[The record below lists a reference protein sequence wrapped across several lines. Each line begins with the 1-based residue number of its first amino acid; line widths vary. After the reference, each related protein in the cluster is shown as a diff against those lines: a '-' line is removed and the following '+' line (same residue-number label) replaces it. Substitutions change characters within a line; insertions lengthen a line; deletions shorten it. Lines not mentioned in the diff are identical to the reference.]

1 MEKTATLTFLG
12 AAGTVTGSKY
22 LLKHRGRQIL
32 LEAGLFQGLKELR
45 LRNWKKPPF
54 DPAQIHA
61 AVISHAHIDH
71 SGYLPRLMR
80 DRFRGEIFCTRPT
93 ADLLQVLLPDAAYL
107 QEEEAGY
114 ANRKGYSKHHPAEPL
129 FNLED
134 AQAALRK
141 VRPKPFGKTFDVSE
155 SVSVHYRRAGHILG
169 AALVEVQIK
178 LNKFQTHKLVFSGDL
193 GRPGQSIVRDPEPV
207 EEADTLM
214 VESTY
219 GDRIH
224 PKNALEQL
232 EKIIKE
238 TYARGGVL
246 LIPAFAVGRTQEL
259 LWMLHQLEDSGRIP
273 IQPVFVDSPM
283 AIDASRIYEDH
294 PDEHHLQLSNEAQKG
309 KNPFATKNLTFCR
322 RPEESKAI
330 NHKEGPFIIISAS
343 GMAAGGRVLHH
354 LQFRLPDE
362 KNTVL
367 LAGYQAAGTR
377 GRTLQDGA
385 GKLKMFGEEIPVRAK
400 IEMLNGMS
408 AHADQ
413 AEILHWLSGFKRPPK
428 QTFIVHGEP
437 SSSQALADAIQKR
450 FGWKNVRP
458 ARDGETIEFTGGSN
472 PGQET
477 GTNRFDYSNAPAEYN

>member
-1 MEKTATLTFLG
+1 MTDKKATLTFLG

-22 LLKHRGRQIL
+22 LLKFRGRQIL

-45 LRNWKKPPF
+45 LRNWKKPQF

-80 DRFRGEIFCTRPT
+80 DHFRGDIYCTRPT
-93 ADLLQVLLPDAAYL
+93 ADLLNILLPDAAFL
-107 QEEEAGY
+107 QEEEASY
-114 ANRKGYSKHHPAEPL
+114 ANRKGYSKHKPALPL
-129 FNLED
+129 YNLDD
-134 AQAALRK
+134 AEAALRK
-141 VRPKPFGKTFDVSE
+141 MRPKPFGKTFDVSE

-169 AALVEVQIK
+169 AALVEVQIQ
-178 LNKFQTHKLVFSGDL
+178 LNKLQQHKLVFSGDL
-193 GRPGQSIVRDPEPV
+193 GRPHQTIVRDPEKV

-224 PKNALEQL
+224 PKDALGNL
-232 EKIIKE
+232 KRVIVE

-259 LWMLHQLEDSGRIP
+259 LWMIHQLEESNQIP
-273 IQPVFVDSPM
+273 IQPVYVDSPM
-283 AIDASRIYEDH
+283 AIDASRIYADH
-294 PDEHHLQLSNEAQKG
+294 PDEHHLKLTNEAGNG
-309 KNPFATKNLTFCR
+309 KNPFSTRRLTMAK

-330 NHKEGPFIIISAS
+330 NHLEGPMIIISAS

-354 LQFRLPDE
+354 LQLRLSDE

-367 LAGYQAAGTR
+367 LAGYQAVGTR

-385 GKLKMFGEEIPVRAK
+385 SKLKMFGEEIPVKAK
-400 IEMLNGMS
+400 IEMLDGMS

-413 AEILHWLSGFKRPPK
+413 SEILGWLSGFKKPPK

-437 SSSQALADAIQKR
+437 SSSQALADAIQKK

-458 ARDGETIEFTGGSN
+458 ARDSETIELN
-472 PGQET
+472 
-477 GTNRFDYSNAPAEYN
+477 

>member
-1 MEKTATLTFLG
+1 MTDKKATLTFLG

-22 LLKHRGRQIL
+22 LLKFRGRQIL
-32 LEAGLFQGLKELR
+32 LEAGLFQGLKEYR

-80 DRFRGEIFCTRPT
+80 DHFRGDIYCTRPT
-93 ADLLQVLLPDAAYL
+93 ADLLNILLPDAAFL
-107 QEEEAGY
+107 QEEEASY
-114 ANRKGYSKHHPAEPL
+114 ANRKGYSKHHPALPL

-141 VRPKPFGKTFDVSE
+141 MRPKPFEKLFDVSE
-155 SVSVHYRRAGHILG
+155 SVSVYYRRAGHILG
-169 AALVEVQIK
+169 AALVEVQIA
-178 LNKFQTHKLVFSGDL
+178 LNKLQTHKLVFSGDL
-193 GRPGQSIVRDPEPV
+193 GRPGQSIVRDPDMIQ
-207 EEADTLM
+207 EADTLM

-219 GDRIH
+219 GDRTH
-224 PKNALEQL
+224 PRSAMEELQKV
-232 EKIIKE
+232 IKE
-238 TYARGGVL
+238 THARGGVL

-259 LWMLHQLEDSGRIP
+259 LWMIHQLEEAGKIP
-273 IQPVFVDSPM
+273 IQPVYVDSPM

-294 PDEHHLQLSNEAQKG
+294 PDEHHLKLSQEAGNG
-309 KNPFATKNLTFCR
+309 KNPFATKRLTFCK
-322 RPEESKAI
+322 RPEESRAI
-330 NHKEGPFIIISAS
+330 NHLEGPFIIISAS

-354 LQFRLPDE
+354 LQLRLSDE

-367 LAGYQAAGTR
+367 LAGYQAVGTR

-385 GKLKMFGEEIPVRAK
+385 QKLKMFGEEIPVKAK

-413 AEILHWLSGFKRPPK
+413 GEILHWLSGFKKPPK
-428 QTFIVHGEP
+428 NTYIVHGEP
-437 SSSQALADAIQKR
+437 SASQALAEAIQKR

-458 ARDGETIEFTGGSN
+458 ARDSETIELG
-472 PGQET
+472 
-477 GTNRFDYSNAPAEYN
+477 